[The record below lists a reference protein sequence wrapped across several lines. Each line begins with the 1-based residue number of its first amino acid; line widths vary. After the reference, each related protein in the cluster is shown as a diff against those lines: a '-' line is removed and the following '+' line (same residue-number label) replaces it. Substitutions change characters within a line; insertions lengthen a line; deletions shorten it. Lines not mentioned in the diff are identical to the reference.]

1 MNSNTLSGYDPERYP
16 PYSYEVY
23 FERNGNLY
31 KTICYV
37 CKGYGDSVSISCG
50 SSSIVS
56 KEEQNEKS
64 NYEQPKH

>member
-1 MNSNTLSGYDPERYP
+1 MFEGYDPERKP
-16 PYSYEVY
+16 PYLHEFY

-31 KTICYV
+31 KTIYYV
-37 CKGYGDSVSISCG
+37 CKGYGDSVSITCG
-50 SSSIVS
+50 APTIAS